1 MEFTRIIKKY
11 RVVFV
16 MFLILVIGNRIN
28 AQNTDNLNKQ
38 EMVSLSGEWLFKLVT
53 PEKSSKVGKF
63 YDNGYSLA
71 GFDKIKV
78 PSNWSML
85 GYEEPVYRYFEND
98 KGNEGLYVKHF
109 SLPKGW
115 DGKRVVLRFG
125 GVWQSCE
132 VWLNG
137 KFVGEHHNGFT
148 TFGLNITKQLNAK
161 GDNLLAVRVKQTD
174 FGYKMDL
181 YDDWSLPGIYRDVM
195 LESYPKNRWI
205 ETVVAR
211 TDFDYMFE
219 DADLT
224 IKALVADAH
233 PRTLPGNYNEKGK
246 PYHIKCGLYSLD
258 GNLVAETSK
267 EIPSHI
273 STSRETTIKMHV
285 NNPRHWTAETPNLY
299 LLKVSLLE
307 ESGITQ
313 VYEQRIGFRQIDTAN
328 GIFRINGQAVKL
340 RGVNRHDEYPTVGRA
355 TNREHWLKDIMLM
368 KKANVNYIRCSH
380 YTPARG
386 FIELC
391 DSLGMYVGNEV
402 ALGGS
407 SETMYNSAFLGRS
420 QERAYETVIRDINSP
435 SIIYWSV
442 SNESPF
448 TELQLAAI
456 KTVKVTDPTRPVL
469 MPWRFEQ
476 WMPKEV
482 DMLSIHYWHPNEYDA
497 YAGNSNRPFISTE
510 YTHAYGTKGMGG
522 LEDRWKAMTQHAAGT
537 GAAIWMWADQGLT
550 LKTKTPEFKANEL
563 NNGDPY
569 LRVST
574 AGWDGITD
582 SYRNPT
588 DDYWEARAVYAQV
601 YPNVQRVNFKEG
613 DNRVRIPIKN
623 DFDFTNLDNIK
634 ISWTLK
640 ANAQEIDG
648 GETAIA
654 GAPHAVAG
662 LDVPLGKLNAYLDG
676 IVEKGETG
684 QLPVLYLVMSF
695 RKQDGEEI
703 ITRSV
708 ELQSDRVIQEVSKIK
723 NPVSVIDKYHY
734 KVGDK
739 TFSFEQA
746 TGHLV
751 SLKVNDKQMIED
763 VRPTIWHKWDNCET
777 TSVKKENRKVARD
790 LNNYQAKNISW
801 EVIKQSQSLVVIK
814 AVTEYVVNEN
824 NKFAVEYRYMLSDEG
839 KLMVHYEMT
848 PSVQTTLL
856 PEVGLRITGNL
867 QMTDLS
873 WVGLGPYDAYPNRH
887 CAAYFGLW
895 GGSASDKATDGY
907 KQMRRLDW
915 TAKNKKGITITA
927 DNYYLS
933 HSVETPNVVSI
944 LSDLYARPEKGRAA
958 NDWWKEMN
966 TGKDAPFCGNIC
978 IE

>member
-1 MEFTRIIKKY
+1 MKSTIIKY
-11 RVVFV
+11 R
-16 MFLILVIGNRIN
+16 LILLLSIVLAMGNN
-28 AQNTDNLNKQ
+28 VKAQNTDNLNKND
-38 EMVSLSGEWLFKLVT
+38 MVSLGGDWMFKLVS
-53 PEKSSKVGKF
+53 PKQSSKVGNF
-63 YDNGYSLA
+63 YAKGYSLS

-98 KGNEGLYVKHF
+98 KGNEGLYIKHF
-109 SLPKGW
+109 SLPKHW

-148 TFGLNITKQLNAK
+148 TFGLDVTKQLNVS

-181 YDDWSLPGIYRDVM
+181 YDDWSLPGIYRDVV
-195 LESYPKNRWI
+195 LEAYPKNRWI
-205 ETVVAR
+205 ETVVTR
-211 TDFDYMFE
+211 TDFDYMYE

-233 PRTLPGNYNEKGK
+233 PRTLPGNYDEKGK
-246 PYHIKCGLYSLD
+246 PYHIKCGLYSID
-258 GNLVAETSK
+258 GKLVAETDK

-273 STSRETTIKMHV
+273 STSRETTIKMHIDK
-285 NNPRHWTAETPNLY
+285 PKHWTAETPNLY
-299 LLKVSLLE
+299 LLKVSLVE
-307 ESGITQ
+307 ENETSQ
-313 VYEQRIGFRQIDTAN
+313 LYEQRIGFRQINTSN
-328 GIFRINGQAVKL
+328 GIFRINGQVVKL

-391 DSLGMYVGNEV
+391 DSLGMYVGNEI

-456 KTVKVTDPTRPVL
+456 KTVKATDPTRPVL

-482 DMLSIHYWHPNEYDA
+482 DMLSIHYWHPSEYDA
-497 YAGNSNRPFISTE
+497 YAGNSKRPFISTE

-522 LEDRWKAMTQHAAGT
+522 LEDRWKAITQHAAGT

-550 LKTKTPEFKANEL
+550 LKTKTPNFKANEM

-601 YPNVQRVNFKEG
+601 YPNVKKVTFKEG
-613 DNRVRIPIKN
+613 DKWIRIPIKN
-623 DFDFTNLDNIK
+623 DFDFTNLKDIV
-634 ISWTLK
+634 IAWTLK
-640 ANAQEIDG
+640 ANAQDVDS
-648 GETAIA
+648 GEASIA

-662 LDVPLGKLNAYLDG
+662 LDVPLDKLNAYL
-676 IVEKGETG
+676 GELVG
-684 QLPVLYLVMSF
+684 KNELAQIPALYLVMSF
-695 RKQDGEEI
+695 RNRLGEEI

-708 ELQSDRVIQEVSKIK
+708 ELQSDWVGQVASRSKSPIM
-723 NPVSVIDKYHY
+723 VVDKYNY
-734 KVGDK
+734 KIADK
-739 TFSFEQA
+739 EFSFAQS
-746 TGHLV
+746 TGHL
-751 SLKVNDKQMIED
+751 SSFKVNDRLMIED
-763 VRPTIWHKWDNCET
+763 VRPTIWHNWDNCET

-790 LNNYQAKNISW
+790 LNKYQAKNLSW
-801 EVIKQSQSLVVIK
+801 NVIKQSQSQVIIK
-814 AVTEYVVNEN
+814 AETEYVVNEN
-824 NKFAVEYRYMLSDEG
+824 NKFVVDYRYTLTDEG
-839 KLMVHYEMT
+839 KLMVHYEMK

-856 PEVGLRITGNL
+856 PEVGLCITANN
-867 QMTDLS
+867 QMTELS
-873 WVGLGPYDAYPNRH
+873 WLGLGPYDAYPNRH
-887 CAAYFGLW
+887 CAAYFGVW
-895 GGSASDKATDGY
+895 GGNVGDKTTAGY
-907 KQMRRLDW
+907 KQMRKLEW
-915 TAKNKKGITITA
+915 TAKDKHGITISA

-933 HSVETPNVVSI
+933 HSVESPNVVSI

-966 TGKDAPFCGNIC
+966 MTKDSPFCGNIC

>member
-1 MEFTRIIKKY
+1 MKIQ
-11 RVVFV
+11 VC
-16 MFLILVIGNRIN
+16 ILSAFMLGISSLSL
-28 AQNTDNLNKQ
+28 AQNTANDSKKFTQ
-38 EMVSLSGEWLFKLVT
+38 SLSGEWLFKLVA
-53 PEKSSKVGKF
+53 PKDFGKVGAF
-63 YDNGYSLA
+63 YDA
-71 GFDKIKV
+71 HHRTVGFQKIKV

-85 GYEEPVYRYFEND
+85 GYEEPVYRYFKDD
-98 KGNEGLYVKHF
+98 KGNEGLYLKHF
-109 SLPKGW
+109 ALPSNWKE
-115 DGKRVVLRFG
+115 KRVVLRFG

-132 VWLNG
+132 VWING

-148 TFGLNITKQLNAK
+148 TFGLDVTQYLNAD

-181 YDDWSLPGIYRDVM
+181 YDDWSLPGIYRDVT
-195 LESYPKNRWI
+195 LEAYPKSRWI

-211 TDFDYMFE
+211 TDFDYMYE

-233 PRTLPGNYNEKGK
+233 ARTLPGNYNEVAK
-246 PYHIKCGLYSLD
+246 PYQLKCGLYTLED
-258 GNLVAETSK
+258 KLVAETTK

-273 STSRETTIKMHV
+273 STSRETTIKLHV
-285 NNPRHWTAETPNLY
+285 NTPKHWTAETPNLY
-299 LLKVSLLE
+299 RLKVELVEGNETSQ
-307 ESGITQ
+307 T
-313 VYEQRIGFRQIDTAN
+313 YEQRIGFRQISTTN

-355 TNREHWLKDIMLM
+355 TTREHWLKDLTLM
-368 KKANVNYIRCSH
+368 KKANINYIRCSH

-456 KTVKVTDPTRPVL
+456 KTVKSTDPTRPVL

-476 WMPKEV
+476 WMPEEV

-497 YAGNSNRPFISTE
+497 YAGNSRRPFISTE

-522 LEDRWKAMTQHAAGT
+522 LEDRWKAITQHAAGT
-537 GAAIWMWADQGLT
+537 GAAIWMWADQGLK
-550 LKTKTPEFKANEL
+550 LSTKTPNFKSNEM
-563 NNGDPY
+563 NQGDPY
-569 LRVST
+569 LRVSA

-601 YPNVQRVNFKEG
+601 YPNVKQVSFKEG

-623 DFDFTNLDNIK
+623 DFDFTNLKDVR
-634 ISWTLK
+634 ISWALK
-640 ANAQEIDG
+640 ADAQEIEH
-648 GETAIA
+648 GETSIE
-654 GAPHAVAG
+654 GVPHAVAG
-662 LDVPLGKLNAYLDG
+662 LDISLTKLNAYLRNLQANASLT
-676 IVEKGETG
+676 E
-684 QLPVLYLVMSF
+684 LPALYVVLSF
-695 RKQDGEEI
+695 YHKDGEEI

-708 ELQSDRVIQEVSKIK
+708 ELKSDLPSSLAIK
-723 NPVSVIDKYHY
+723 KTYPVKAVNKYQY
-734 KVGDK
+734 QIGSK
-739 TFSFEQA
+739 TFVFDSS
-746 TGHLV
+746 TGHLERLQV
-751 SLKVNDKQMIED
+751 NGKSLVEGI
-763 VRPTIWHKWDNCET
+763 RPTIWHPWDNCET

-790 LNNYQAKNISW
+790 LNQYCAKNVSW
-801 EVIKQSQSLVVIK
+801 EVVRQDSAQTVIK
-814 AVTEYVVNEN
+814 ATTEYVVNEN
-824 NKFAVEYRYMLSDEG
+824 NRFVIDYRYTLNADGS
-839 KLMVHYEMT
+839 LMIHYEMK
-848 PSVQTTLL
+848 PFLQTTLL
-856 PEVGLRITGNL
+856 PEVGLVVTGNSD
-867 QMTDLS
+867 MTELS
-873 WVGLGPYDAYPNRH
+873 WLGLGPYDSYPNRH
-887 CAAYFGLW
+887 CAAYMEVWSGNIT
-895 GGSASDKATDGY
+895 DQATVGY
-907 KQMRRLDW
+907 KQIRKLRWMGKANDAILI
-915 TAKNKKGITITA
+915 KA
-927 DNYYLS
+927 DNYYMS
-933 HSVETPNVVSI
+933 HTKELPHEVSI
-944 LSDLYARPEKGRAA
+944 LSNLYPRPEKGRAA
-958 NDWWKEMN
+958 NDWWKEMS
-966 TGKDAPFCGNIC
+966 TSKDAPFCGNIS